1 MELDVFMLAFAAMC
15 NICGFIYIIH
25 TFVINSIKKRVIIAA
40 DTDKAVREQ
49 LINNDI
55 AKKKLGLHDYVI
67 IDKDKISR
75 IPMSRKETLEKLYKC
90 QLNQFLKRTNRIKYV
105 YISSNDTVTFDGIKA
120 VTDEYDINR
129 ENDKK
134 LIYYRTRFLV
144 HENCPDLLFILNAA
158 SVFNAKV
165 TIMK

>member
-1 MELDVFMLAFAAMC
+1 MELDVFILAFAAMFY
-15 NICGFIYIIH
+15 ICEFIYIIR
-25 TFVINSIKKRVIIAA
+25 TFVINSFKKRVIIVV

-75 IPMSRKETLEKLYKC
+75 IPMSRKETLEKLYKR
-90 QLNQFLKRTNRIKYV
+90 QLNQFLKRTNRVKYV

-144 HENCPDLLFILNAA
+144 HENCPVLLFILVAA
-158 SVFNAKV
+158 SVLNAKV